1 MIVVVNDLC
10 SLFLC
15 GQVLMIVGVNHLLGV
30 VIVSLV
36 FLCVCACVCLCVHM
50 CVFALFAAVVVVVG
64 VSCEVR
70 FLCLLYQVIFVI

>member
-36 FLCVCACVCLCVHM
+36 FLCVCVCVLVRA
-50 CVFALFAAVVVVVG
+50 ALFAAVVVVVG